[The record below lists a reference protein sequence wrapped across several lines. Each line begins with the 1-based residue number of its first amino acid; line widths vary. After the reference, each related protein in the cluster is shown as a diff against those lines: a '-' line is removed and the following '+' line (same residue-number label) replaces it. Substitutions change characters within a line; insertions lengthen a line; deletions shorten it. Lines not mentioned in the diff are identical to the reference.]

1 MASILFKV
9 VRIFNSHFKRNYL
22 KNENLL
28 LKFLLQFWILHEI
41 LKILKEI
48 MIVIGNVFA
57 KLQTLKI
64 FVRKLSQ
71 EHRFRTGF
79 GIQQVKESQLLAKSP
94 RERFYHVLLS
104 FSWKLIS
111 SMSPLVLG
119 DILRVFV
126 KTLTGDGM
134 YPVQCCE
141 NLQLP
146 IQMQLSDEQNN
157 FSQFFV
163 PFLESSSNFKHFE
176 QKDDCHR

>member
-1 MASILFKV
+1 MTNILFKI
-9 VRIFNSHFKRNYL
+9 VRICNYHFKCNYL
-22 KNENLL
+22 KKEKLC
-28 LKFLLQFWILHEI
+28 LKFFFHFWNLHPV
-41 LKILKEI
+41 LNILKEK
-48 MIVIGNVFA
+48 MIVIANVFP

-79 GIQQVKESQLLAKSP
+79 GIQQVKESELLAKSL

-146 IQMQLSDEQNN
+146 IQMQLSDEQKN

>member
-1 MASILFKV
+1 
-9 VRIFNSHFKRNYL
+9 
-22 KNENLL
+22 
-28 LKFLLQFWILHEI
+28 
-41 LKILKEI
+41 

-94 RERFYHVLLS
+94 RECFYHVLLS

-119 DILRVFV
+119 DILGVFV

-146 IQMQLSDEQNN
+146 IQMQLSDEQKN

-163 PFLESSSNFKHFE
+163 PFLKSSSNFKHFE